1 LFEGLKN
8 LGINTVL
15 IGNVMSVLKVFDK
28 DGMQTISLDEWY
40 RIMG

>member
-8 LGINTVL
+8 LGINIGL

-28 DGMQTISLDEWY
+28 DGMQTI
-40 RIMG
+40 